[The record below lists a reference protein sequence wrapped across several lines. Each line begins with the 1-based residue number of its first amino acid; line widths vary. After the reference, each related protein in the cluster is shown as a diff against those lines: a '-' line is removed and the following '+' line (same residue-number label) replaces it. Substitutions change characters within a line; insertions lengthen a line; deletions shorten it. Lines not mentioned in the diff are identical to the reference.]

1 MLQER
6 NNFRF
11 TLECSLLMKP
21 FYLGRYPVVSIVAT
35 KNELISIFTSI
46 SWYVCI
52 VKGTYVLHPTWPQ
65 NVEESKPF
73 FCTVCFTN
81 SKQNLTL
88 AGRFP
93 NHIYSHH
100 HWILLTYI
108 ISSSYVF
115 VISILFS
122 FFLSTFFVVL
132 NLYLFLLTRWH
143 WKNLYNIFKV
153 TLVVTLMNEKLVRN
167 TSKFNFS
174 L

>member
-1 MLQER
+1 M
-6 NNFRF
+6 
-11 TLECSLLMKP
+11 ECSLLMKP

-122 FFLSTFFVVL
+122 FFLVNLLCCFESLFVPINQVAL
-132 NLYLFLLTRWH
+132 
-143 WKNLYNIFKV
+143 KKPI
-153 TLVVTLMNEKLVRN
+153 
-167 TSKFNFS
+167 
-174 L
+174 